1 MARLSVGD
9 VVYLRVT
16 FEEGVVSEVISE
28 NDYFVIWRTGER
40 GIHNGGDLVSFSDDE
55 FELSFVQG

>member
-28 NDYFVIWRTGER
+28 NDYFVI
-40 GIHNGGDLVSFSDDE
+40 
-55 FELSFVQG
+55 